1 MAQNVTIAGASYPD
15 VPSIVVPKTGG
26 GSAAFL
32 DTSDAD
38 ATAADVRSGKK
49 FYGSSG
55 SDTGSMPDGS
65 AATPATAITAAPSIT
80 VSSSGLITASVSK
93 SQNVT
98 PTVSPGYVANG
109 TAGTIAV
116 SGSNTN
122 QLATQAGQTI
132 TPGTSDIV
140 IPAQKFLTGA
150 QTIKGDANLVAANI
164 AKDVTI
170 FGVTGTLSGGGFSNT
185 DALVHV
191 NAPLGSTVTFAKGGV
206 TVKVLSPSD
215 AFNNVDGETADYYY
229 SIASTN
235 FGTWTVT
242 ATLSGVTTSDTVTV
256 SAAEQYN
263 LALTYRVPSAYQ
275 AVEYLERPQNSGAYF
290 NTGLVPSNTT
300 FVEVKFKVL
309 TWSGY
314 PWAIG
319 CYISSSSWWGCNFSP
334 AGAINLYYTSSIA
347 QTGVS
352 GYSNTDNVIQWVD
365 ANKIRASND
374 DGATFTEYSKQMT
387 TVPTN
392 AFNIFAASSGAV
404 NKGANVIRVK
414 EVTIGTA
421 KLVPCYRK
429 SDNVCGF
436 WNQRD
441 EVFLTNSGADS
452 VIAGPDL

>member
-65 AATPATAITAAPSIT
+65 AATPATTITANPTIT

-170 FGVTGTLSGGGFSNT
+170 FGVTGTLSGGFSNS
-185 DALVHV
+185 DALIHV
-191 NAPLGSTVTFAKGGV
+191 NAPYGSTVTFAKGGV

-215 AFNNVDGETADYYY
+215 AFNSVDGETADYYY
-229 SIASTN
+229 SVTSTN
-235 FGTWTVT
+235 FGSWTVT
-242 ATLSGVTTSDTVTV
+242 ATLSGKTVSKTVSV
-256 SAAEQYN
+256 SAAKQYDAK
-263 LALTYRVPSAYQ
+263 LAFHVP
-275 AVEYLERPQNSGAYF
+275 VEYQEIEFIGTTGTQYIDSGITLNGTQVFEISADIMLKATVGNEQPLFSIWTSSYGYWNLFVVNDGRQLDCYVNEHRYFQTLTLNTKYSYSFMRSGSTWTSSVDGTPQSFSKSVADANPTTLKFMARGDRQ
-290 NTGLVPSNTT
+290 TG
-300 FVEVKFKVL
+300 
-309 TWSGY
+309 
-314 PWAIG
+314 
-319 CYISSSSWWGCNFSP
+319 SWF
-334 AGAINLYYTSSIA
+334 NLY
-347 QTGVS
+347 
-352 GYSNTDNVIQWVD
+352 
-365 ANKIRASND
+365 R
-374 DGATFTEYSKQMT
+374 T
-387 TVPTN
+387 TVTKD
-392 AFNIFAASSGAV
+392 NILAGDFY
-404 NKGANVIRVK
+404 
-414 EVTIGTA
+414 
-421 KLVPCYRK
+421 PCYRM
-429 SDNVCGF
+429 SDNVGGMWDNVSGTF
-436 WNQRD
+436 K
-441 EVFLTNSGADS
+441 TNAGSGS
-452 VIAGPDL
+452 FILGSPV